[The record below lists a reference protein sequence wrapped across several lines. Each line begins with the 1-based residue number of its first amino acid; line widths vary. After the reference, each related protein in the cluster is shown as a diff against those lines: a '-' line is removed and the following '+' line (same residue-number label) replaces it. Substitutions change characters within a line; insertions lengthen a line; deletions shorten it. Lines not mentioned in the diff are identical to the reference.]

1 MKRRLRTDTLAPRIA
16 ASLIPLTA
24 AFVAALLAGSPR
36 TNAQL
41 PQDRAATGM
50 EEPDAKP
57 AAPSNL
63 AAVATS
69 STQVDLTWSDNS
81 NNEESFKIGRST
93 DGVLFFSQETTDP
106 NDTSYSDTT
115 VAPATTYWYRIRAY
129 NSQGYSS
136 FSDVVSVTTPG
147 LGGKPAAPSNLA
159 AVATSSNQIDLTWN
173 DNSNNEESFKIGR
186 STDGVLFF
194 SQETTDPNDTSYSD
208 TTVAASTTYWYRI
221 RAYNSDG
228 YSSYA
233 NVVSVTTP
241 PSGGTTAKTP
251 HGLYEIGGG
260 FDNPGIS
267 GYRAELKWST
277 GNPSDGTYDWKRIDG
292 LVDDA
297 VSNHKQISLTLRVLS
312 DYPAWVVAKG
322 AKVYNAPKGPML
334 LPWDPIAQPAVIA
347 FIKAVCLHFD
357 GQLDYL
363 VMGGMG
369 RRTETYM
376 PLPSEI
382 GLDMTI
388 DEAIAAWVASSTLM
402 VDTYA
407 SNLSTT
413 PFIIAAGTP
422 FSEGDAT
429 EALTTV
435 VDHGLLYPLFG
446 IMQWGLKADSNTGFY
461 INNWILN
468 YDLGR
473 ATGFQITGASDGSV
487 GGDIGG
493 TLEECFI
500 AADAMGADWV
510 EIYGAD
516 ADNPIYAALLQK
528 YNSLLK

>member
-1 MKRRLRTDTLAPRIA
+1 M
-16 ASLIPLTA
+16 
-24 AFVAALLAGSPR
+24 AALLAGSP
-36 TNAQL
+36 TTKAQLPPRL
-41 PQDRAATGM
+41 PQDRAEAGI
-50 EEPDAKP
+50 EDPEAKP

-69 STQVDLTWSDNS
+69 SNQVDLTWSDNS

-106 NDTSYSDTT
+106 NVTSYSDTT
-115 VAPATTYWYRIRAY
+115 VDAATKYWYRIRAY

-136 FSDVVSVTTPG
+136 FSSVVSVTTPG
-147 LGGKPAAPSNLA
+147 LDGKPAAPTNLS
-159 AVATSSNQIDLTWN
+159 AVATSSNQVDLTWS

-194 SQETTDPNDTSYSD
+194 SQETTDPNATSYSD
-208 TTVAASTTYWYRI
+208 TTVDAATTYWYRI
-221 RAYNSDG
+221 RAYNSEG

-233 NVVSVTTP
+233 NVVTVTTP
-241 PSGGTTAKTP
+241 GEGTTAKSP

-260 FDNPGIS
+260 FTNPGIS
-267 GYRAELKWST
+267 GYRAELKWAT
-277 GNPSDGTYDWKRIDG
+277 GNPSEGSYDWSRIDG
-292 LVDDA
+292 LIDDA
-297 VSNHKQISLTLRVLS
+297 VSYHKQISLTLRILS
-312 DYPAWVVAKG
+312 DYPAWIVAKG

-334 LPWDPIAQPAVIA
+334 LPWDPVAQPAIIA
-347 FIKAVCLHFD
+347 YIKAVCTHFD
-357 GQLDYL
+357 GKLDYL
-363 VMGGMG
+363 TMGGMG

-388 DEAIAAWVASSTLM
+388 DEAIAAWVASSTL
-402 VDTYA
+402 VIDTYA
-407 SNLSTT
+407 ANLNTT

-429 EALTTV
+429 GALTTV

-446 IMQWGLKADSNTGFY
+446 VMQWGLNAESNTGFY
-461 INNWILN
+461 INNWISD
-468 YDLGR
+468 YDVGR

-487 GGDIGG
+487 GGDLKG

-516 ADNPIYAALLQK
+516 ADNPIYAVLLQK
-528 YNSLLK
+528 YNNLLK

>member
-69 STQVDLTWSDNS
+69 STQVDLTWS
-81 NNEESFKIGRST
+81 
-93 DGVLFFSQETTDP
+93 
-106 NDTSYSDTT
+106 
-115 VAPATTYWYRIRAY
+115 
-129 NSQGYSS
+129 
-136 FSDVVSVTTPG
+136 
-147 LGGKPAAPSNLA
+147 
-159 AVATSSNQIDLTWN
+159 